1 VPSRIGQ
8 CYKASK
14 NEVIY
19 FMNQPF
25 SLATIFINKCRAIKK
40 IIKPL
45 LLGGVSYNYVELS
58 KESLPS
64 ESNRLIDAWKSKKI
78 PQLQRKLVD
87 AQLKKYAC
95 GDKVEV
101 FDVLVNAVESCLSGV
116 SAKSLLEIGCSS
128 GYYSE
133 VFVIAGLDVNYVGCD
148 YSEEFI
154 HLALDRYSGIKFD
167 VQDATALDYQD
178 ASFDIVVSGCC
189 LLHIPNYLTAI
200 LEAIRVSR
208 DYVIL
213 HRTPILSK
221 INTTYYKKIAYGV
234 ESIEIHF
241 NEKEIIEFCLS
252 NGLMLIDTLIIG
264 QDQILEGNV
273 GFSGTRTYLF
283 KKV

>member
-1 VPSRIGQ
+1 MS
-8 CYKASK
+8 
-14 NEVIY
+14 
-19 FMNQPF
+19 QPF
-25 SLATIFINKCRAIKK
+25 SLAAIFINKYRAIKK

-45 LLGGVSYNYVELS
+45 LIVGVSYNYVELS
-58 KESLPS
+58 KESLS
-64 ESNRLIDAWKSKKI
+64 RESNRLIDAWKSKKI

-87 AQLKKYAC
+87 AQLKKYSN

-101 FDVLVNAVESCLSGV
+101 FDVLVNVVGGCLSGV
-116 SAKSLLEIGCSS
+116 SARSLLEIGCSS

-154 HLALDRYSGIKFD
+154 HLAMDRYSGIKFD
-167 VQDATALDYQD
+167 VQDATALAYKD

-189 LLHIPNYLTAI
+189 LLHIPDYLTAI

-221 INTTYYKKIAYGV
+221 RSTTYYKKIAYGV

-252 NGLMLIDTLIIG
+252 NGLVLMDTKIIG
-264 QDQILEGNV
+264 QDLIMEGDA
-273 GFSGTRTYLF
+273 GFSGTRTFLF
-283 KKV
+283 KKI